1 MDKKDFFED
10 VNKENKKIASLIK
23 EESDKTIIPDKMNS
37 EELNGLLNKSN
48 ERKKQGKILKIGT
61 IAACLALIVG
71 VFNVTYNYITNDNNS
86 GTFNVVVNEKNNESK
101 SDNNES
107 YSDIYDKLKNLQIAN
122 NAIYYGMKERN
133 GLKTAKS
140 ESTNVADSSASSQS
154 KSYNTNVQT
163 QGVDEADIR
172 KIISDR
178 TDYPGVEIEGLQFY
192 SGTQKKDLSQMK
204 TELEHLDE
212 FIGEL
217 KSESGFEAQ
226 VLEYGPGFFV
236 PYFKKDKS
244 EDVENILSEFRA
256 LLESLNFKGKVVLE
270 MGRFLAA
277 ACGYYVTSIV
287 DMKVNKEQPYVIMDG
302 GINHLN
308 YYGQAMAM
316 KQPYCTQLDTDG
328 NEKTGGEEES
338 WNLCGALC
346 TVSDVVVKRFPLHK
360 PQLHDILVFERV
372 GAYSVTEGIYLF
384 LSRPLPR
391 IYFWTEGEGL
401 RMVRDGVHTDLLNSE
416 K

>member
-1 MDKKDFFED
+1 MSSHGF
-10 VNKENKKIASLIK
+10 IK
-23 EESDKTIIPDKMNS
+23 ELIEKEHTPTPAYVFDLDRMKEFVEKVQSCLGESAQLCYAMKANPFLTGPMMDVVPTFEVCSPGEFRIC
-37 EELNGLLNKSN
+37 
-48 ERKKQGKILKIGT
+48 ER
-61 IAACLALIVG
+61 VG
-71 VFNVTYNYITNDNNS
+71 VPMERIVLSGVYKNPEDIEYVLSTYGGKGVYT
-86 GTFNVVVNEKNNESK
+86 VES
-101 SDNNES
+101 
-107 YSDIYDKLKNLQIAN
+107 LQHLQILNDTAVRL
-122 NAIYYGMKERN
+122 GMKITVLIRVTSGN
-133 GLKTAKS
+133 
-140 ESTNVADSSASSQS
+140 QF
-154 KSYNTNVQT
+154 
-163 QGVDEADIR
+163 GVDEADIR

-256 LLESLNFKGKVVLE
+256 LLESLNFNGKVVLE

-316 KQPYCTQLDTDG
+316 KQPYCTQLDTEG

-346 TVSDVVVKRFPLHK
+346 TVSDVVVKRFPLHE

>member
-1 MDKKDFFED
+1 M
-10 VNKENKKIASLIK
+10 EN
-23 EESDKTIIPDKMNS
+23 
-37 EELNGLLNKSN
+37 
-48 ERKKQGKILKIGT
+48 
-61 IAACLALIVG
+61 V
-71 VFNVTYNYITNDNNS
+71 
-86 GTFNVVVNEKNNESK
+86 
-101 SDNNES
+101 
-107 YSDIYDKLKNLQIAN
+107 
-122 NAIYYGMKERN
+122 
-133 GLKTAKS
+133 
-140 ESTNVADSSASSQS
+140 
-154 KSYNTNVQT
+154 
-163 QGVDEADIR
+163 
-172 KIISDR
+172 
-178 TDYPGVEIEGLQFY
+178 
-192 SGTQKKDLSQMK
+192 
-204 TELEHLDE
+204 
-212 FIGEL
+212 
-217 KSESGFEAQ
+217 
-226 VLEYGPGFFV
+226 
-236 PYFKKDKS
+236 
-244 EDVENILSEFRA
+244 LSEFRV

-316 KQPYCTQLDTDG
+316 KQPYCTQLDTEG
-328 NEKTGGEEES
+328 SEKTEGEEES

-391 IYFWTEGEGL
+391 VYFWTEGEGL

>member
-1 MDKKDFFED
+1 MVRDFL
-10 VNKENKKIASLIK
+10 SH
-23 EESDKTIIPDKMNS
+23 
-37 EELNGLLNKSN
+37 
-48 ERKKQGKILKIGT
+48 IL
-61 IAACLALIVG
+61 
-71 VFNVTYNYITNDNNS
+71 
-86 GTFNVVVNEKNNESK
+86 
-101 SDNNES
+101 
-107 YSDIYDKLKNLQIAN
+107 
-122 NAIYYGMKERN
+122 
-133 GLKTAKS
+133 
-140 ESTNVADSSASSQS
+140 
-154 KSYNTNVQT
+154 
-163 QGVDEADIR
+163 
-172 KIISDR
+172 
-178 TDYPGVEIEGLQFY
+178 
-192 SGTQKKDLSQMK
+192 
-204 TELEHLDE
+204 
-212 FIGEL
+212 L

-316 KQPYCTQLDTDG
+316 KQPYCTQFDTEG

-360 PQLHDILVFERV
+360 PQLRQCVEEIPSDCDKDRCRNRFSAGRR
-372 GAYSVTEGIYLF
+372 F
-384 LSRPLPR
+384 PCRC
-391 IYFWTEGEGL
+391 GL
-401 RMVRDGVHTDLLNSE
+401 RHL
-416 K
+416 